1 VDQEGFVKALRAKIK
16 HRIED
21 GYLDMSRPDIVQIG
35 RKVQMSPDEAAD
47 YFMDVRGQVWEGD
60 VIPRSGLPWTGV
72 TFDPE
77 WFWQQH
83 GIRPL

>member
-1 VDQEGFVKALRAKIK
+1 VDQEGFVKALRAKIR

-47 YFMDVRGQVWEGD
+47 YFMNG
-60 VIPRSGLPWTGV
+60 SGSSMVSGHSNYARALGLRELPGV
-72 TFDPE
+72 P
-77 WFWQQH
+77 
-83 GIRPL
+83 